1 MRVDAMM
8 GEAEGEDE
16 KILMIQSLRAMV
28 DGLKRQV
35 CILRATFPL
44 LLSLLAG
51 SCAFSLYLVLTSIVL
66 CVYRLQPIPRLS
78 ARQCRRATR
87 PSKR

>member
-35 CILRATFPL
+35 FILRATFPL

-51 SCAFSLYLVLTSIVL
+51 SCAFSFYLVLTSIGL
-66 CVYRLQPIPRLS
+66 CMYRLHRIPRL
-78 ARQCRRATR
+78 
-87 PSKR
+87 